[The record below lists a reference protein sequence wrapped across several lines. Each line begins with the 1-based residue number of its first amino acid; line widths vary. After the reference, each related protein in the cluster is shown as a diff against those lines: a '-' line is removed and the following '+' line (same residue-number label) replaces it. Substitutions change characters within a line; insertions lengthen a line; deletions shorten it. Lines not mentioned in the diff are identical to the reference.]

1 MKLNE
6 LPMKAKGILV
16 GYIFWSFIHIY
27 IYIIADTNYSYADE
41 YFYPN
46 GYGGS
51 FQTKYYDFSE
61 FFFYTVF
68 PLVILAALYILVGK
82 DKILEKLKE

>member
-27 IYIIADTNYSYADE
+27 LYIIAEPNLYAGE
-41 YFYPN
+41 YFYPT
-46 GYGGS
+46 GYYGFNS
-51 FQTKYYDFSE
+51 NFYDFSE

-82 DKILEKLKE
+82 DKILEKLK

>member
-27 IYIIADTNYSYADE
+27 LYIIAEPGRSADE

-46 GYGGS
+46 AYGELFDS
-51 FQTKYYDFSE
+51 RYYDFSE
-61 FFFYTVF
+61 FFFYMVF

-82 DKILEKLKE
+82 DKILEKLK